1 MEPKQP
7 MGSFLR
13 SAVVQAHIASI
24 TPVEEDEFPE
34 TGCCGRCGEDNG
46 NGGTVLWCDLC
57 EDCDE
62 WEGGGWKREQEEEE
76 EEEEEEASPRR
87 MVKARVPVE
96 KCSRCE
102 EVIVVHGAYP
112 DECAKCSEEID
123 ADCPRC
129 GGDHPVKDCLWAAL
143 ERQ

>member
-1 MEPKQP
+1 MADPAFISVLLGVMKTSMEAPMAVVVEPKQP

-46 NGGTVLWCDLC
+46 NGGTELWCDLC

-62 WEGGGWKREQEEEE
+62 WEGGGWKREQEEREE
-76 EEEEEEASPRR
+76 EEEEEETLEEELTRL
-87 MVKARVPVE
+87 KATDPEAHAKMLDRLKQVLAA
-96 KCSRCE
+96 
-102 EVIVVHGAYP
+102 HG
-112 DECAKCSEEID
+112 K
-123 ADCPRC
+123 
-129 GGDHPVKDCLWAAL
+129 
-143 ERQ
+143 